1 MLVAVRSECEFV
13 RKFPLKYSRGHFG
26 AEEPGKSIISTTPAG
41 DDVDCVS
48 NHSASTQGC
57 SREASLPKL
66 ELPTFSGDVTK
77 WPGFWDQFT
86 AVIDGSDLPEVSKF
100 VYLLSLLTAEAKLS
114 VKGLTISAAH
124 YQIAKDILV
133 QRYGR
138 KERIIFTHVQQ
149 LMNITVPGNI
159 TCENTVL
166 WKLQDE
172 LLAHVRSL
180 EALGVTGDQYGVIL
194 TPLILSRLPQDVR
207 LEWAREGEGRE
218 SDLDWLL
225 TFLASEINRRE
236 RSQSFRDTT
245 TTHDPV
251 VTTCEE
257 KVRSARKASASAL
270 HVHSSAS
277 GSEDVQVSCDVC
289 GVKGH
294 AAERCWNLTKLSTVS
309 ERRSKVQ
316 MCGLC
321 FRCLRRDH
329 VAKDCLNKCDK
340 CGGRHHVLLC
350 DPRPTSTQEKCST
363 NTSSSTSRRSD
374 SHRPVSHSTEQ
385 KHTNSNLSLASNS
398 NVHANSKDSKDS
410 KTKRVILQTTDVTAS
425 GCTGKSGIFTLLFDT
440 GSDRSYVSSRLV
452 KRVEPEWVG
461 TQQISYSAFGTDLGG
476 KSELRNLFHVNLKCA
491 DDSYVS
497 LFATEIPTIC
507 APVYRPD
514 IPLHVLQSFEQ
525 LSIEADCSDG
535 GEVQVDVLIG
545 LDSYWKFMK
554 SGIVRN
560 TGGLVAQESVF
571 GWVLSGSLVDDGGSP
586 SVVSHQLLCF
596 NEVPEAAL
604 HKFWDLESIGISDAP
619 VEAADV
625 SAVFKQQVDRVD
637 PVYRV
642 GVHQVARVDPM
653 DQVEQLVA
661 SEVWLKGPK
670 FIRDRSGNLEI
681 TTELAGVEQNV
692 YSVVMLVLS
701 LLVSMSSFTVS
712 VVMLVLSLLVSMSS
726 FTVSVVMLVLSL
738 LVSMSS
744 FTVSVVM
751 LVLSLLVSMSSFT
764 VSVVML
770 VLSLLVSMSSFT
782 VSVVMLVLS
791 LLVSMSSFT
800 VSSEV
805 MLALSLL
812 VSMSS
817 FTVSVVMLVL
827 SLLVSMSSFTVSVV
841 MLVLSL
847 LVSMS
852 SFTVSVVMLVLS
864 LLVSMSSFTV
874 SVVMLV
880 LSLLVSMSSFTVSV
894 VMLVLSLLAS
904 MSSFTV
910 SVVILV
916 LSLLV
921 SMSSFVL
928 CGDACIVLVGLY
940 AHPVTAKDLVARYK
954 VRSQLVD
961 HFWEIWS
968 SDYIRNLPACQGDTE
983 RGHLSVGSVVLVRE
997 GCYSRMQWP
1006 IGVITRVYPG
1016 RDGIIRAVEVRT
1028 AKGTYV

>member
-1 MLVAVRSECEFV
+1 M
-13 RKFPLKYSRGHFG
+13 
-26 AEEPGKSIISTTPAG
+26 
-41 DDVDCVS
+41 
-48 NHSASTQGC
+48 
-57 SREASLPKL
+57 
-66 ELPTFSGDVTK
+66 
-77 WPGFWDQFT
+77 
-86 AVIDGSDLPEVSKF
+86 SKF

-207 LEWAREGEGRE
+207 LEWAREGEGRDN
-218 SDLDWLL
+218 DLDWLL

-245 TTHDPV
+245 THDPV
-251 VTTCEE
+251 ATTCEE

-289 GVKGH
+289 GVNGH
-294 AAERCWNLTKLSTVS
+294 TSERCWNLTKLSTVS

-321 FRCLRRDH
+321 YRCLCRDH

-340 CGGRHHVLLC
+340 CGGRHHILLC
-350 DPRPTSTQEKCST
+350 DPRPTSTQETCST
-363 NTSSSTSRRSD
+363 SSTSIRSD
-374 SHRPVSHSTEQ
+374 SHRSVYHTTEQ
-385 KHTNSNLSLASNS
+385 KHTNSNLSLARKS
-398 NVHANSKDSKDS
+398 NVHANSKDSKDR

-425 GCTGKSGIFTLLFDT
+425 GCTGKSGIFTVLFDT
-440 GSDRSYVSSRLV
+440 GSDRSYVSGRLV

-461 TQQISYSAFGTDLGG
+461 TQQLSYSAFGTDHGR

-545 LDSYWKFMK
+545 LDAYWKFMK

-571 GWVLSGSLVDDGGSP
+571 GWVLSGSLVDDGG

-637 PVYRV
+637 SVYRVDPVKRVGVGFGQVDRVDPVYRV
-642 GVHQVARVDPM
+642 GVRQVDHVDLVDRVGVRQADRVNPVDRVGVRQVDRVDPVDRVGVRQVDRVGPM
-653 DQVEQLVA
+653 DQIDYRIDSMVA
-661 SEVWLKGPK
+661 LAWIQSDAHRWKQFVANRVTK
-670 FIRDRSGNLEI
+670 IQ
-681 TTELAGVEQNV
+681 ELTGREHWTHCPGKENPA
-692 YSVVMLVLS
+692 
-701 LLVSMSSFTVS
+701 
-712 VVMLVLSLLVSMSS
+712 
-726 FTVSVVMLVLSL
+726 
-738 LVSMSS
+738 
-744 FTVSVVM
+744 
-751 LVLSLLVSMSSFT
+751 
-764 VSVVML
+764 
-770 VLSLLVSMSSFT
+770 
-782 VSVVMLVLS
+782 
-791 LLVSMSSFT
+791 
-800 VSSEV
+800 
-805 MLALSLL
+805 
-812 VSMSS
+812 
-817 FTVSVVMLVL
+817 
-827 SLLVSMSSFTVSVV
+827 
-841 MLVLSL
+841 
-847 LVSMS
+847 
-852 SFTVSVVMLVLS
+852 
-864 LLVSMSSFTV
+864 
-874 SVVMLV
+874 
-880 LSLLVSMSSFTVSV
+880 
-894 VMLVLSLLAS
+894 
-904 MSSFTV
+904 
-910 SVVILV
+910 
-916 LSLLV
+916 
-921 SMSSFVL
+921 
-928 CGDACIVLVGLY
+928 
-940 AHPVTAKDLVARYK
+940 DLVA
-954 VRSQLVD
+954 Q
-961 HFWEIWS
+961 
-968 SDYIRNLPACQGDTE
+968 
-983 RGHLSVGSVVLVRE
+983 
-997 GCYSRMQWP
+997 
-1006 IGVITRVYPG
+1006 
-1016 RDGIIRAVEVRT
+1016 
-1028 AKGTYV
+1028 

>member
-1 MLVAVRSECEFV
+1 MSSTTKQRISARGWLTRAARALSDLVHENADKVALVEAIADFDKRIDTLDNIQQLIEVELDGDELLADIEKAADFRDVC
-13 RKFPLKYSRGHFG
+13 RKQRTAAKRLLSD
-26 AEEPGKSIISTTPAG
+26 ISTTPAAG
-41 DDVDCVS
+41 DDDDVDCVS

-77 WPGFWDQFT
+77 WPSFWDQFT

-245 TTHDPV
+245 STTHDPV
-251 VTTCEE
+251 ATTCEE

-294 AAERCWNLTKLSTVS
+294 TAERCWNLTKLSTVS

-321 FRCLRRDH
+321 FRCLCRNH

-350 DPRPTSTQEKCST
+350 DPRPTYTQEKCST
-363 NTSSSTSRRSD
+363 SSTSRQSD

-410 KTKRVILQTTDVTAS
+410 KDSRTKRVILQTTDVTAS
-425 GCTGKSGIFTLLFDT
+425 GCTGKSGICTLLFDT

-461 TQQISYSAFGTDLGG
+461 TQQISYSAFGTDHGG

-619 VEAADV
+619 VEAVDV
-625 SAVFKQQVDRVD
+625 SAVFKQQVNRVD
-637 PVYRV
+637 PVY
-642 GVHQVARVDPM
+642 GVHQVDRVDPM

-661 SEVWLKGPK
+661 SEVWLKRPK

-681 TTELAGVEQNV
+681 TTGLAGVEQNV
-692 YSVVMLVLS
+692 SSVVMLVLS
-701 LLVSMSSFTVS
+701 LLVSMSSFTVSVVMLVLSLLVSMSSFTVSSVVMLVLSLLVSMSSFTVSVVMLVLSLLVSTSSFTVSVVMLVLSLLVSMSSFSVSVVMLVLSLLVSMSSFTVSVVMLVLSLLVSMSSLTVS

-751 LVLSLLVSMSSFT
+751 LVLSLLVSMSSLT

-791 LLVSMSSFT
+791 LLVSMSSF
-800 VSSEV
+800 
-805 MLALSLL
+805 
-812 VSMSS
+812 
-817 FTVSVVMLVL
+817 
-827 SLLVSMSSFTVSVV
+827 
-841 MLVLSL
+841 
-847 LVSMS
+847 
-852 SFTVSVVMLVLS
+852 
-864 LLVSMSSFTV
+864 
-874 SVVMLV
+874 
-880 LSLLVSMSSFTVSV
+880 
-894 VMLVLSLLAS
+894 
-904 MSSFTV
+904 
-910 SVVILV
+910 
-916 LSLLV
+916 
-921 SMSSFVL
+921 VL
-928 CGDACIVLVGLY
+928 CGDACIVLVGQY
-940 AHPVTAKDLVARYK
+940 
-954 VRSQLVD
+954 
-961 HFWEIWS
+961 E
-968 SDYIRNLPACQGDTE
+968 
-983 RGHLSVGSVVLVRE
+983 
-997 GCYSRMQWP
+997 
-1006 IGVITRVYPG
+1006 
-1016 RDGIIRAVEVRT
+1016 
-1028 AKGTYV
+1028 

>member
-1 MLVAVRSECEFV
+1 MSSTTKQRISARGWLTRAARALTDLVHENADKVALVEAIADFDKRIDTLDNIQELVEVELDGEELFADIEKAADFRDVC
-13 RKFPLKYSRGHFG
+13 RKQRTAAKRLLSD
-26 AEEPGKSIISTTPAG
+26 ISTTPAV

-48 NHSASTQGC
+48 NHSASTHGC

-77 WPGFWDQFT
+77 WPSFWDQFT

-257 KVRSARKASASAL
+257 KVRSARRASASAL
-270 HVHSSAS
+270 HVHSSAL
-277 GSEDVQVSCDVC
+277 GSEDVQFSCDVC
-289 GVKGH
+289 GIKGH
-294 AAERCWNLTKLSTVS
+294 TAERCWNLTKLSTVS

-350 DPRPTSTQEKCST
+350 DPRPTYTQEKCST
-363 NTSSSTSRRSD
+363 SSTSRQSD

-410 KTKRVILQTTDVTAS
+410 KDSKTKRVILQTTDVTAL
-425 GCTGKSGIFTLLFDT
+425 GCTGKSGIFTVLFDT

-461 TQQISYSAFGTDLGG
+461 TQPISYSVFGTDHGG

-596 NEVPEAAL
+596 NEVPEDAL
-604 HKFWDLESIGISDAP
+604 HKFWDLESIGISDVP

-625 SAVFKQQVDRVD
+625 SAVFKQDIK
-637 PVYRV
+637 
-642 GVHQVARVDPM
+642 RVDPM

-681 TTELAGVEQNV
+681 TTGLAGVEQNV
-692 YSVVMLVLS
+692 SVVMLVLS
-701 LLVSMSSFTVS
+701 LLVSMSSFTVSVVMLVLSLLVSTSSFTVS

-782 VSVVMLVLS
+782 VSCVVMLVLS

-800 VSSEV
+800 V
-805 MLALSLL
+805 
-812 VSMSS
+812 
-817 FTVSVVMLVL
+817 FSVVMLVL
-827 SLLVSMSSFTVSVV
+827 SLLVCMHT
-841 MLVLSL
+841 
-847 LVSMS
+847 
-852 SFTVSVVMLVLS
+852 
-864 LLVSMSSFTV
+864 
-874 SVVMLV
+874 
-880 LSLLVSMSSFTVSV
+880 
-894 VMLVLSLLAS
+894 
-904 MSSFTV
+904 
-910 SVVILV
+910 
-916 LSLLV
+916 
-921 SMSSFVL
+921 
-928 CGDACIVLVGLY
+928 
-940 AHPVTAKDLVARYK
+940 
-954 VRSQLVD
+954 Q
-961 HFWEIWS
+961 
-968 SDYIRNLPACQGDTE
+968 
-983 RGHLSVGSVVLVRE
+983 
-997 GCYSRMQWP
+997 
-1006 IGVITRVYPG
+1006 
-1016 RDGIIRAVEVRT
+1016 
-1028 AKGTYV
+1028 

>member
-1 MLVAVRSECEFV
+1 MSSTTKQRISARGWLTRAARALSDLVHENADKVALVEAIADFDKRMNALDNIQELIEVELDGDELLADIEKAADFRDVC
-13 RKFPLKYSRGHFG
+13 RKQRTAAKRLLSD
-26 AEEPGKSIISTTPAG
+26 ISTTPAG

-77 WPGFWDQFT
+77 WPSFWDQFT
-86 AVIDGSDLPEVSKF
+86 AVIDDSDLPEVSKF

-294 AAERCWNLTKLSTVS
+294 TAERCWKLTKLSTVS

-316 MCGLC
+316 TCGLC
-321 FRCLRRDH
+321 FRCLRRGH
-329 VAKDCLNKCDK
+329 VAKGCLNKCDK
-340 CGGRHHVLLC
+340 CDGRHHVLLC
-350 DPRPTSTQEKCST
+350 DPQPTYTQEKCST
-363 NTSSSTSRRSD
+363 SSTSRRSG

-398 NVHANSKDSKDS
+398 NVHANSKESKDSKDS

-425 GCTGKSGIFTLLFDT
+425 GCTGKSGIFTVLFDT

-461 TQQISYSAFGTDLGG
+461 TQQISYSAFGTDHGG

-514 IPLHVLQSFEQ
+514 IPLHVLQSFEG

-571 GWVLSGSLVDDGGSP
+571 GWVLSGSLVDDGGP
-586 SVVSHQLLCF
+586 RL
-596 NEVPEAAL
+596 
-604 HKFWDLESIGISDAP
+604 
-619 VEAADV
+619 
-625 SAVFKQQVDRVD
+625 
-637 PVYRV
+637 
-642 GVHQVARVDPM
+642 
-653 DQVEQLVA
+653 
-661 SEVWLKGPK
+661 
-670 FIRDRSGNLEI
+670 
-681 TTELAGVEQNV
+681 
-692 YSVVMLVLS
+692 
-701 LLVSMSSFTVS
+701 
-712 VVMLVLSLLVSMSS
+712 
-726 FTVSVVMLVLSL
+726 
-738 LVSMSS
+738 
-744 FTVSVVM
+744 
-751 LVLSLLVSMSSFT
+751 
-764 VSVVML
+764 
-770 VLSLLVSMSSFT
+770 
-782 VSVVMLVLS
+782 
-791 LLVSMSSFT
+791 
-800 VSSEV
+800 
-805 MLALSLL
+805 
-812 VSMSS
+812 
-817 FTVSVVMLVL
+817 
-827 SLLVSMSSFTVSVV
+827 
-841 MLVLSL
+841 
-847 LVSMS
+847 
-852 SFTVSVVMLVLS
+852 
-864 LLVSMSSFTV
+864 
-874 SVVMLV
+874 
-880 LSLLVSMSSFTVSV
+880 
-894 VMLVLSLLAS
+894 
-904 MSSFTV
+904 
-910 SVVILV
+910 
-916 LSLLV
+916 
-921 SMSSFVL
+921 
-928 CGDACIVLVGLY
+928 
-940 AHPVTAKDLVARYK
+940 
-954 VRSQLVD
+954 
-961 HFWEIWS
+961 
-968 SDYIRNLPACQGDTE
+968 
-983 RGHLSVGSVVLVRE
+983 
-997 GCYSRMQWP
+997 
-1006 IGVITRVYPG
+1006 
-1016 RDGIIRAVEVRT
+1016 
-1028 AKGTYV
+1028 